1 MTARS
6 RRIISCTCTSFSA
19 HNSMAKSL
27 QIADC
32 TAAQQQRSSSR
43 LEATGSRALMAKHFV
58 YVGHYSIEMKTV
70 SSWSLDS
77 ACNTLCSCGG
87 RASCVM
93 AAFRHGNWP
102 SSQHMTLLQAP
113 ANRAIPLCHYES
125 SGSGG
130 LLLAWLK
137 GKGSLVATLREEKNT
152 QAVTIRRRSP

>member
-1 MTARS
+1 LTARS

-43 LEATGSRALMAKHFV
+43 LEATGCRALMAKQFV
-58 YVGHYSIEMKTV
+58 DVGHYSIEMKTV
-70 SSWSLDS
+70 SCRSPRFRVQYSLFMRREGLLRNGRFQAWELAVFAAHDTS
-77 ACNTLCSCGG
+77 PGSCY
-87 RASCVM
+87 
-93 AAFRHGNWP
+93 
-102 SSQHMTLLQAP
+102 
-113 ANRAIPLCHYES
+113 RAIPLCHDES

-152 QAVTIRRRSP
+152 KAVTIRRRSP